1 MLHFT
6 KPYTITIP
14 LEPQVNQT
22 LSYNVTRENTINP
35 NTFTYTPNIFDTTV
49 TFNELLNTT
58 EIEKMGEEYP
68 ALKKAYQN
76 FKTIYVLVK
85 NEYNKK
91 EKDKK

>member
-1 MLHFT
+1 MQSD

-22 LSYNVTRENTINP
+22 LTYSVNKDNNINP
-35 NTFTYTPNIFDTTV
+35 NTFIYTPNIFDTTV

-76 FKTIYVLVK
+76 FKAIYQLVK
-85 NEYNKK
+85 NDYHKKGKNKK
-91 EKDKK
+91 